1 MKIRIVLLVFLMLL
15 GAACNGSD
23 DVAAST
29 TIVTVGSTLAQES
42 GSGTVTESETETDTS
57 PTTVASNTGSVP
69 LAADPVAFEVAVQET
84 NSDGLDEL
92 VVVVPAEE
100 YSFDEMENLM
110 RDIVDA
116 YPTAITVRVVSDQAA
131 VDAAVRYGTTD
142 TKGVDDAALLEEH
155 FLVEL
160 VDGIRLIFHGPYEP
174 LGEASLGS

>member
-1 MKIRIVLLVFLMLL
+1 MKIRIVLLVLLMLL
-15 GAACNGSD
+15 GIACNRTD
-23 DVAAST
+23 DAAATT
-29 TIVTVGSTLAQES
+29 TIVTIGSTLAQES
-42 GSGTVTESETETDTS
+42 GSGTFTESDTDANTS
-57 PTTVASNTGSVP
+57 VTTVAPNTGSVP
-69 LAADPVAFEVAVQET
+69 LAVEPVAFELAVQET

-92 VVVVPAEE
+92 VVVVPTEE
-100 YSFDEMENLM
+100 YSFGEMENLM

-116 YPTAITVRVVSDQAA
+116 YPTATTVRVVSDPAA

-142 TKGVDDAALLEEH
+142 TKGADDEALLEEH